1 MKKWLYDSVRD
12 VDQAPIDRLRQF
24 PREPDMLVYGLRS
37 LGALIIREL
46 LHIYNHFEIIGHQN
60 LRTNRS
66 LVIVA
71 NHCSHIDTL
80 CLLAALPL
88 RKLHRAFPAA
98 ASDYFFQS
106 VPRLWAAAILVN
118 ALPFARQ
125 ARVRQ
130 SLSLCRE
137 LLANP
142 GTILIIFPE
151 GTRSTTGEVGEFKSG
166 IGALVAGRDVAV
178 APCFID
184 GSFQAWPKGKRFP
197 RPRKVRL
204 IVGTPRNYRDRGTD
218 KIDICAIAAELRDAV
233 NQLRPSKWKPLKE
246 LSLVGTVPSCFI
258 ARGFQIRATD
268 KALLLF
274 HRGHEHSGRWQET
287 VDSLDLDDVAIF
299 AWDARGHGRS
309 PGDRGAAKSLHDVI
323 KDVDA
328 FARHVSEKFGIP
340 IENMIVLAHSL
351 AGVTVTA
358 WIHDYAPPI
367 RGHDFGDGRIS
378 REALHSIRN
387 SGAANPS
394 TAIRKELREIEN
406 AHARS

>member
-37 LGALIIREL
+37 LGALIIRGL
-46 LHIYNHFEIIGHQN
+46 LQIYNHFEIIGHQN

-204 IVGTPRNYRDRGTD
+204 VVGPPRNYRDRGTD

-233 NQLRPSKWKPLKE
+233 NQLHP
-246 LSLVGTVPSCFI
+246 
-258 ARGFQIRATD
+258 
-268 KALLLF
+268 
-274 HRGHEHSGRWQET
+274 
-287 VDSLDLDDVAIF
+287 
-299 AWDARGHGRS
+299 
-309 PGDRGAAKSLHDVI
+309 
-323 KDVDA
+323 
-328 FARHVSEKFGIP
+328 
-340 IENMIVLAHSL
+340 
-351 AGVTVTA
+351 
-358 WIHDYAPPI
+358 
-367 RGHDFGDGRIS
+367 
-378 REALHSIRN
+378 
-387 SGAANPS
+387 ANGS
-394 TAIRKELREIEN
+394 
-406 AHARS
+406 H

>member
-1 MKKWLYDSVRD
+1 MKKRHYDSVRD
-12 VDQAPIDRLRQF
+12 FDQTPVDRLRQF

-106 VPRLWAAAILVN
+106 IPRLWVAAILVN

-125 ARVRQ
+125 ARIRQ

-142 GTILIIFPE
+142 GSILIIFPE

-197 RPRKVRL
+197 RPQKVRL
-204 IVGTPRNYRDRGTD
+204 VIGTPRNYRDRGTD
-218 KIDICAIAAELRDAV
+218 KVDICAIAAELRDAV
-233 NQLRPSKWKPLKE
+233 NQLRP
-246 LSLVGTVPSCFI
+246 
-258 ARGFQIRATD
+258 A
-268 KALLLF
+268 
-274 HRGHEHSGRWQET
+274 
-287 VDSLDLDDVAIF
+287 
-299 AWDARGHGRS
+299 
-309 PGDRGAAKSLHDVI
+309 
-323 KDVDA
+323 
-328 FARHVSEKFGIP
+328 
-340 IENMIVLAHSL
+340 
-351 AGVTVTA
+351 
-358 WIHDYAPPI
+358 
-367 RGHDFGDGRIS
+367 DGS
-378 REALHSIRN
+378 R
-387 SGAANPS
+387 
-394 TAIRKELREIEN
+394 
-406 AHARS
+406 

>member
-1 MKKWLYDSVRD
+1 MKKRLYDSVRD
-12 VDQAPIDRLRQF
+12 FDQAPIDRLRQF
-24 PREPDMLVYGLRS
+24 PREPDILVYGLRS
-37 LGALIIREL
+37 LCALIIRGL

-204 IVGTPRNYRDRGTD
+204 IVGTARNYFDRGTD

-233 NQLRPSKWKPLKE
+233 NQLRSAN
-246 LSLVGTVPSCFI
+246 G
-258 ARGFQIRATD
+258 
-268 KALLLF
+268 
-274 HRGHEHSGRWQET
+274 
-287 VDSLDLDDVAIF
+287 
-299 AWDARGHGRS
+299 
-309 PGDRGAAKSLHDVI
+309 
-323 KDVDA
+323 
-328 FARHVSEKFGIP
+328 
-340 IENMIVLAHSL
+340 
-351 AGVTVTA
+351 
-358 WIHDYAPPI
+358 
-367 RGHDFGDGRIS
+367 S
-378 REALHSIRN
+378 R
-387 SGAANPS
+387 
-394 TAIRKELREIEN
+394 
-406 AHARS
+406 

>member
-1 MKKWLYDSVRD
+1 MKKWLYDSARD
-12 VDQAPIDRLRQF
+12 VDQAPTDRLRQF
-24 PREPDMLVYGLRS
+24 PREPDMVIYGLRS
-37 LGALIIREL
+37 LGALIIRGL
-46 LHIYNHFEIIGHQN
+46 LHIYNHFEIIGHHN

-118 ALPFARQ
+118 ALPFARE

-137 LLANP
+137 LLANS

-197 RPRKVRL
+197 RPRRVRL
-204 IVGTPRNYRDRGTD
+204 IVGTPRNYRDRRTD
-218 KIDICAIAAELRDAV
+218 KTDVCAITAELRDAV
-233 NQLRPSKWKPLKE
+233 SELRP
-246 LSLVGTVPSCFI
+246 
-258 ARGFQIRATD
+258 
-268 KALLLF
+268 
-274 HRGHEHSGRWQET
+274 
-287 VDSLDLDDVAIF
+287 
-299 AWDARGHGRS
+299 
-309 PGDRGAAKSLHDVI
+309 
-323 KDVDA
+323 
-328 FARHVSEKFGIP
+328 
-340 IENMIVLAHSL
+340 
-351 AGVTVTA
+351 
-358 WIHDYAPPI
+358 
-367 RGHDFGDGRIS
+367 
-378 REALHSIRN
+378 
-387 SGAANPS
+387 ANGS
-394 TAIRKELREIEN
+394 
-406 AHARS
+406 H

>member
-1 MKKWLYDSVRD
+1 MKKWFHDSVRD
-12 VDQAPIDRLRQF
+12 VDQAPISRLCRF
-24 PREPDMLVYGLRS
+24 PREPDTLVYGLRS
-37 LGALIIREL
+37 LGAFMIRGL
-46 LHIYNHFEIIGHQN
+46 LHIYNHFEIVGQQN

-88 RKLHRAFPAA
+88 RKLHQAFPAA

-125 ARVRQ
+125 ARVRK

-151 GTRSTTGEVGEFKSG
+151 GTRSTTGKVGEFKSG

-204 IVGTPRNYRDRGTD
+204 VVGRARNYRDRGTD
-218 KIDICAIAAELRDAV
+218 KIDICQIVAELRDAV
-233 NQLRPSKWKPLKE
+233 NELRP
-246 LSLVGTVPSCFI
+246 
-258 ARGFQIRATD
+258 
-268 KALLLF
+268 
-274 HRGHEHSGRWQET
+274 
-287 VDSLDLDDVAIF
+287 
-299 AWDARGHGRS
+299 
-309 PGDRGAAKSLHDVI
+309 
-323 KDVDA
+323 
-328 FARHVSEKFGIP
+328 
-340 IENMIVLAHSL
+340 
-351 AGVTVTA
+351 
-358 WIHDYAPPI
+358 
-367 RGHDFGDGRIS
+367 
-378 REALHSIRN
+378 
-387 SGAANPS
+387 ANGS
-394 TAIRKELREIEN
+394 
-406 AHARS
+406 H

>member
-1 MKKWLYDSVRD
+1 MKKWLYDSVSD

-37 LGALIIREL
+37 LGALIIRGL
-46 LHIYNHFEIIGHQN
+46 LHSYNHFEIIGHQN

-66 LVIVA
+66 LVVVA
-71 NHCSHIDTL
+71 NHCSHLDTL

-106 VPRLWAAAILVN
+106 IPRLWAAAILVN

-151 GTRSTTGEVGEFKSG
+151 GTRSTTGEIGEFKSG

-197 RPRKVRL
+197 RPQKVRL
-204 IVGTPRNYRDRGTD
+204 IVGTPRNYCDRGTD

-233 NQLRPSKWKPLKE
+233 NELRP
-246 LSLVGTVPSCFI
+246 
-258 ARGFQIRATD
+258 
-268 KALLLF
+268 
-274 HRGHEHSGRWQET
+274 
-287 VDSLDLDDVAIF
+287 
-299 AWDARGHGRS
+299 
-309 PGDRGAAKSLHDVI
+309 
-323 KDVDA
+323 
-328 FARHVSEKFGIP
+328 
-340 IENMIVLAHSL
+340 
-351 AGVTVTA
+351 
-358 WIHDYAPPI
+358 
-367 RGHDFGDGRIS
+367 
-378 REALHSIRN
+378 
-387 SGAANPS
+387 ANGS
-394 TAIRKELREIEN
+394 
-406 AHARS
+406 H

>member
-1 MKKWLYDSVRD
+1 MKQWHRDSALD
-12 VDQAPIDRLRQF
+12 LNQGPTNRLRQF
-24 PREPDMLVYGLRS
+24 PRQPDTLICLSRS
-37 LGALIIREL
+37 VCALIIRGL
-46 LHIYNHFEIIGHQN
+46 LRIYNHFEITGHQN

-125 ARVRQ
+125 TRVRQ
-130 SLSLCRE
+130 SLSLCRG
-137 LLANP
+137 LIANP

-204 IVGTPRNYRDRGTD
+204 VVGTPRNYRDRGTD
-218 KIDICAIAAELRDAV
+218 KIDICAISAELRDAV
-233 NQLRPSKWKPLKE
+233 NQLRP
-246 LSLVGTVPSCFI
+246 
-258 ARGFQIRATD
+258 
-268 KALLLF
+268 
-274 HRGHEHSGRWQET
+274 
-287 VDSLDLDDVAIF
+287 
-299 AWDARGHGRS
+299 
-309 PGDRGAAKSLHDVI
+309 
-323 KDVDA
+323 
-328 FARHVSEKFGIP
+328 
-340 IENMIVLAHSL
+340 
-351 AGVTVTA
+351 
-358 WIHDYAPPI
+358 
-367 RGHDFGDGRIS
+367 
-378 REALHSIRN
+378 
-387 SGAANPS
+387 ANGS
-394 TAIRKELREIEN
+394 D
-406 AHARS
+406 